1 MTAFRQTQTL
11 HFGLDEAPLAPGEV
25 AIVGAGPGDP
35 GLLTLR
41 ALSLLQQADCLV
53 FDRLVSAEILSMA
66 RPEARRYYVG
76 KASRCHALT
85 QEETNALLVRLAGEG
100 RRVLRLKGG
109 DPFIFGRGG
118 EEAEYLIAHGIGFR
132 VVPGITSA
140 SGCSS
145 YAGFPLTHRDH
156 AQSVTFVTGHCKGD
170 RELSLDWAA
179 LAVPH
184 HTTVFYMG
192 LANAELIRRE
202 LQRHGMPADTP
213 VALVERGTTPEQRH
227 VLATLGDLVEVIERE
242 AFRPPTL
249 IVVGEVVSLAETL
262 APAMTRLARKP
273 GDAVPAPGST
283 PGLGRVA
290 L

>member
-1 MTAFRQTQTL
+1 MTTHCHSRHFR
-11 HFGLDEAPLAPGEV
+11 FALDEAPLAPGEV

-41 ALSLLQQADCLV
+41 ALALLQQADCLV
-53 FDRLVSAEILSMA
+53 FDRLVSPEVLALA
-66 RPEARRYYVG
+66 RPEAKRYYVG
-76 KASRCHALT
+76 KASSHHALP
-85 QEETNALLVRLAGEG
+85 QEETNALLVKLAREG
-100 RRVLRLKGG
+100 QRVLRLKGG
-109 DPFIFGRGG
+109 DPYIFGRGG
-118 EEAEYLIAHGIGFR
+118 EEAEYLIESSVGFR

-156 AQSVTFVTGHCKGD
+156 AQSVTFVTGHAKADG
-170 RELSLDWAA
+170 ELALDWAA

-192 LANAELIRRE
+192 LANAALISRE
-202 LQRHGMPADTP
+202 LQRHGLPALHP

-227 VLATLGDLVEVIERE
+227 VLTTLGELVDTIRRE
-242 AFRPPTL
+242 EFRPPTL
-249 IVVGEVVSLAETL
+249 IVVGEVVRLADTL
-262 APAMTRLARKP
+262 APGMTRLSRATSDVEP
-273 GDAVPAPGST
+273 PMAM
-283 PGLGRVA
+283 GRVA

>member
-1 MTAFRQTQTL
+1 MTAFRHNQTC

-53 FDRLVSAEILSMA
+53 FDRLVSAEILAMA

-100 RRVLRLKGG
+100 QRVLRLKGG
-109 DPFIFGRGG
+109 DPYIFGRGG
-118 EEAEYLIAHGIGFR
+118 EEAEYLIEHGIGFR

-145 YAGFPLTHRDH
+145 YAGFPLTHRDF

-170 RELSLDWAA
+170 RDLALDWAA

-192 LANAELIRRE
+192 LANAELICRE
-202 LQRHGMPADTP
+202 LQRHGMPAETP

-249 IVVGEVVSLAETL
+249 IVVGEVVRLAETL
-262 APAMTRLARKP
+262 APAMTRLAREP
-273 GDAVPAPGST
+273 VDAIDSLARGM
-283 PGLGRVA
+283 GRVA

>member
-1 MTAFRQTQTL
+1 MTAFRGTQPF
-11 HFGLDEAPLAPGEV
+11 HYGLNEAPMAPGEV

-53 FDRLVSAEILSMA
+53 FDRLVSEEILSMA
-66 RPEARRYYVG
+66 RPDAQRYYVG

-85 QEETNALLVRLAGEG
+85 QDETNALLVRLAGEG
-100 RRVLRLKGG
+100 QRVLRLKGG

-118 EEAEYLIAHGIGFR
+118 EEAEHLIAHEVPFR

-140 SGCSS
+140 SGCASA
-145 YAGFPLTHRDH
+145 AGFPLTHRDY

-170 RELSLDWAA
+170 RDLELDWAA

-192 LANAELIRRE
+192 LANAELICRE
-202 LQRHGMPADTP
+202 LQHHGMPAQTP
-213 VALVERGTTPEQRH
+213 VALVERGTTPQQRH
-227 VLATLGDLVEVIERE
+227 VVTTLGDLVEVIQQEG
-242 AFRPPTL
+242 FRPPTL
-249 IVVGEVVSLAETL
+249 IVVGEVVRLADTL
-262 APAMTRLARKP
+262 APGMTPALHVGGEDHDILEMRK
-273 GDAVPAPGST
+273 VAP
-283 PGLGRVA
+283 
-290 L
+290 

>member
-1 MTAFRQTQTL
+1 MTIHSHSRHLSFA
-11 HFGLDEAPLAPGEV
+11 LDEAPLAPGEV

-53 FDRLVSAEILSMA
+53 FDRLVSQEVLAMA
-66 RPEARRYYVG
+66 RPQAKRYYVG
-76 KASRCHALT
+76 KASSHHSLP
-85 QEETNALLVRLAGEG
+85 QEETNALLVKLAQEG

-109 DPFIFGRGG
+109 DPYIFGRGG
-118 EEAEYLIAHGIGFR
+118 EEAEYLIAHGITFR

-156 AQSVTFVTGHCKGD
+156 AQSVTFVTGHAKADG
-170 RELSLDWAA
+170 ELALNWSA
-179 LAVPH
+179 LAVSH
-184 HTTVFYMG
+184 HTAVFYMG
-192 LANAELIRRE
+192 LANAALISHE
-202 LQRHGMPADTP
+202 LQRHGLPADHP

-227 VLATLGDLVEVIERE
+227 VLTTLGDLEEAIERE
-242 AFRPPTL
+242 ALKPPTL
-249 IVVGEVVSLAETL
+249 IVVGEIVRLADTL
-262 APAMTRLARKP
+262 APGMTRLTRLAADSLDARR
-273 GDAVPAPGST
+273 
-283 PGLGRVA
+283 LA

>member
-1 MTAFRQTQTL
+1 MTTHCHSRHQSFDL
-11 HFGLDEAPLAPGEV
+11 GEAPLAPGEV

-53 FDRLVSAEILSMA
+53 FDRLVSQEVLALA
-66 RPEARRYYVG
+66 RPGARRFYVG
-76 KASRCHALT
+76 KAASHHSLP
-85 QEETNALLVRLAGEG
+85 QEETNALLVRLAREG
-100 RRVLRLKGG
+100 KRVLRLKGG
-109 DPFIFGRGG
+109 DPYIFGRGG
-118 EEAEYLIAHGIGFR
+118 EEAEYLIAHGIDFR

-140 SGCSS
+140 SGCST

-156 AQSVTFVTGHCKGD
+156 AQSVTFVTGHAKADG
-170 RELSLDWAA
+170 ELALDWAA

-184 HTTVFYMG
+184 HTVVFYMG
-192 LANAELIRRE
+192 LANAELISRE
-202 LQRHGMPADTP
+202 LQRHGLPAAHP

-249 IVVGEVVSLAETL
+249 IVVGDVVRLADSL
-262 APAMTRLARKP
+262 APATTDLPRQAVAEPAMGRLA
-273 GDAVPAPGST
+273 
-283 PGLGRVA
+283 L
-290 L
+290 